1 MDNREITLLFGGDI
15 CFEDNGERFFV
26 DLGPLL
32 EKADFR
38 MAMLENPYIINPDE
52 PKYMKRDAR
61 FLDPLVGR
69 LDLVTL
75 AGNHIYD
82 FEERGVK
89 DTIQW
94 CENVGIKHCGAGPD
108 IVAASKPAFVEKKGL
123 KVGVLAYNVIGGTTK
138 WAGEPGSGKSGCS
151 YVRFHRA
158 YKPLDEIDQEMN
170 IKFEHDVWQIKK
182 PIKMDKEFMGYNFLD
197 HESLIKMGR
206 EVYEAKKQC
215 DILITY
221 FHKGYVH
228 RPIEVAPFEKLVS
241 YIAIDNGADV
251 VMASHS
257 HVIHGIEMYKGKA
270 IYHGLNNFIMYVPS
284 LSPKYTDRAHAS
296 QTELEWVKNR
306 IDRFGFVPDPEYP
319 SYPFHPESVYTAT
332 AKLVIRDKKIVE
344 NRAIMMKV
352 EKDGIPYVHGNTP
365 VGNECLDYLRKITDG
380 AGLNCKY
387 DWCGDEVVI
396 SEK

>member
-257 HVIHGIEMYKGKA
+257 HVSHGFEIYKGKA
-270 IYHGLNNFIMYVPS
+270 IYHGLNNFVMYTPQLAPGFKGKVHG
-284 LSPKYTDRAHAS
+284 DAHNA
-296 QTELEWVKNR
+296 EWVKQR
-306 IDRFGFVPDPEYP
+306 IARFGFVPDPEYP
-319 SYPFHPESVYTAT
+319 TYPFQPESIYSPV
-332 AKLVIRDKKIVE
+332 AKLIIEDGKIVSY
-344 NRAIMMKV
+344 RV
-352 EKDGIPYVHGNTP
+352 VFTLTEKSGIPYVHGHTEK
-365 VGNECLDYLRKITDG
+365 GQEIFDYFQRITDE
-380 AGLNCKY
+380 AGLNVKLSW
-387 DWCGDEVVI
+387 DGDEAVL
-396 SEK
+396 SE